1 MIKIDSIIEHIE
13 EFPTLPTIYTQLLE
27 VMANPRSTV
36 ADVANII
43 SQDISSSTKILK
55 HVNSPVYHLQAEV
68 DTISQAIFYIGFNE
82 VKNLVIT
89 LSIMDIFGDK
99 RSESKF
105 NIIDLWKHSIA
116 VGVITRI
123 IGQLIGIKN
132 IENYFLSGVIHD
144 IGKLFFLKTMKDEYS
159 NVIEYVNENNV
170 LIHQAEQKVLGFDHM
185 QAGGLL
191 AKKWKLPQTITNSII
206 NHSTGKVK
214 EQVDIQVSCV
224 HLADIVARIMEFG
237 YPGDDLVPQ
246 PNLDIWRYLNID
258 PATYPQI
265 LPKIVENFEQSLSIL
280 LLNEK

>member
-1 MIKIDSIIEHIE
+1 MIKLENVIEQIE

-55 HVNSPVYHLQAEV
+55 HVNSPFYHIQGEI

-89 LSIMDIFGDK
+89 LSVLDIFNEKHSD
-99 RSESKF
+99 SKF
-105 NIIDLWKHSIA
+105 NIVDLWKHSIA

-144 IGKLFFLKTMKDEYS
+144 IGKLFFLKTMKKEYTTVVDYVADK
-159 NVIEYVNENNV
+159 NVVIQN
-170 LIHQAEQKVLGFDHM
+170 AEEKIFGFDHM
-185 QAGGLL
+185 LTGGLL
-191 AKKWKLPQTITNSII
+191 AKKWKLPQTITNSIV
-206 NHSTGKVK
+206 NHNTGRVK
-214 EQVDIQVSCV
+214 DQADIQVSCV
-224 HLADIVARIMEFG
+224 HLANIIARIMEFG
-237 YPGDDLVPQ
+237 FPGDDLVPQ
-246 PNLDIWRYLNID
+246 PNKEIWNFLNID

-265 LPKIVENFEQSLSIL
+265 LTKITDNYEQSLSIL
-280 LLNEK
+280 LLNDA